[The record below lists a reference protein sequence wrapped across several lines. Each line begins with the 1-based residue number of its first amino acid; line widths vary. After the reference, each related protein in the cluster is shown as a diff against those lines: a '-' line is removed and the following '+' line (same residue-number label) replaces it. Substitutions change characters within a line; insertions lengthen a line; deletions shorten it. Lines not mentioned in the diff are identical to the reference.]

1 MYYSAIGLLA
11 IMILLIENQDILLN
25 RNGAFE
31 LPAWKVYRRFLLAVL
46 FYYVTDVLWGVLEN
60 RRLALPLFVD
70 TTAYF
75 IAMAVGVSLWTQYTV
90 TYLDEKNA
98 FGRFFIYAGRVYAAL
113 VTALTILN
121 LFVPVLFAVDSAC
134 VYRAFGVRYVVLGS
148 QILLLLL
155 LSAYALSSILRR
167 HGTGKENR
175 YRTLALFGLIMA
187 IFLTIQLWYPYLP
200 LYAVAYMLGTCLL
213 RAFVI
218 GDEEEEYRSD
228 LEEAAKIR
236 ELKDTIVSL
245 LDNMP
250 GMAFTKD
257 AKTGVYLA
265 CNRSFAEYAHK
276 ASPDDVAGLT
286 DDQIFD
292 AETAA
297 HFAQDDRMALSMDEP
312 YIFSEDVPDA
322 AGNQRQFQTTK
333 RKYTD
338 TAGRL
343 CILGMCRDMTDMV
356 RIQRENA
363 TTKEAYEKA
372 RSTGVMLSH
381 IAQAMASSYTNL
393 YYIDL
398 ETENFIEYRTDND
411 RGELLEAR
419 RGMHFFETVKTDAA
433 ERVHS
438 YDRDAV
444 LKAMERQTLLDTL
457 KRDNSYIMTYRLLRG
472 NEPVYATMKVSR
484 MMDDDRY
491 IVIGVTNVDEQ
502 VKQQRAA
509 QRLQEEQIAYS
520 RISVLTGNYI
530 CVYVVVPE
538 TGRYR
543 EFSSSAGFDSLGVP
557 KEGTDFFTSS
567 HEHGKKVV
575 YPDDLTR
582 YLSLFTKENVLSE
595 IKRSGIF
602 AMTYR
607 LIVGGKPIYVQLKAA
622 MLTEKGGPRLIVGVN
637 DIDSQVQQEE
647 EYAKRL
653 AQAQSDAAIDALTGI
668 RNKHSYQDAENQLDQ
683 QIREHKAPNFAIVV
697 LDVNDLKM
705 VNDTQGHQA
714 GDLYIQNACNLIC
727 GIFKHSPVFRVG
739 GDEFTVIAQGSDYAS
754 VDELIGRLGDHNAEA
769 RRSDGI
775 VIACGMSKFDGDE
788 RVASVFERA
797 DRKMYENKRFLKEG
811 NARA

>member
-113 VTALTILN
+113 VTALTVLN
-121 LFVPVLFAVDSAC
+121 IFVPVIFTVDSAC
-134 VYRAFGVRYVVLGS
+134 VYRVLGTRYVVLGS

-265 CNRSFAEYAHK
+265 CNRAFAEYAHK

-419 RGMHFFETVKTDAA
+419 RGAHFFEMVKTDAA

-457 KRDNSYIMTYRLLRG
+457 KRDNSFIMTYRLLRG

-520 RISVLTGNYI
+520 RISALTGNYI
-530 CVYVVVPE
+530 CIYVVVPE

-543 EFSSSAGFDSLGVP
+543 EFSTSKGFESFGVP
-557 KEGTDFFTSS
+557 EEGEDFFHSS
-567 HEHGKKVV
+567 RERTKSLIH
-575 YPDDLTR
+575 PDDLDR
-582 YLSLFTKENVLSE
+582 FLLLFTKENVLSAVE
-595 IKRSGIF
+595 QSGIF
-602 AMTYR
+602 ALTYRLMFDGKPNYVQLKVAMLREKGGDR
-607 LIVGGKPIYVQLKAA
+607 LIVGL
-622 MLTEKGGPRLIVGVN
+622 N
-637 DIDSQVQQEE
+637 DVDSQVQQEKK
-647 EYAKRL
+647 YAQKL
-653 AQAQSDAAIDALTGI
+653 AQAQNEATVDALTGI
-668 RNKHSYQDAENQLDQ
+668 RNKHAYQLAKQQLDR
-683 QIREHKAPNFAIVV
+683 QIRERKAPDFAIVV
-697 LDVNDLKM
+697 LDVNDLKK

-714 GDLYIQNACNLIC
+714 GDRYIQNACNLIC

-769 RRSDGI
+769 RRSGGI

>member
-1 MYYSAIGLLA
+1 MYYSAIGSLA

-31 LPAWKVYRRFLLAVL
+31 LPAWKAYRKFLLAVL
-46 FYYVTDVLWGVLEN
+46 LYYITDILWGVLEN

-75 IAMAVGVSLWTQYTV
+75 IAMAVGATYWTQYTV

-121 LFVPVLFAVDSAC
+121 LFVPVLFTVDGAC
-134 VYRAFGVRYVVLGS
+134 VYRVLGTRYVVLGS

-265 CNRSFAEYAHK
+265 CNRAFAEYAHK

-363 TTKEAYEKA
+363 STKEAYEQA
-372 RSTGVMLSH
+372 RSTGLMYSN

-393 YYIDL
+393 YYVDL
-398 ETENFIEYRTDND
+398 ETDEFVEYRTDAERN
-411 RGELLEAR
+411 ELVEER
-419 RGMHFFETVKTDAA
+419 RGTNFFETLKVDAV
-433 ERVHS
+433 EHVHS
-438 YDRDAV
+438 YDRDA
-444 LKAMERQTLLDTL
+444 LLQALDRKTLLDTL
-457 KRDNSYIMTYRLLRG
+457 DRYGSFIMTYRLLQDDK
-472 NEPVYATMKVSR
+472 PVYVTMKATR
-484 MMDDDRY
+484 RKDDDRF

-520 RISVLTGNYI
+520 RISALTGNYI
-530 CVYVVVPE
+530 CIYVVVPE

-543 EFSSSAGFDSLGVP
+543 EFSTSKGFESFGVP
-557 KEGTDFFTSS
+557 EEGEDFFHSS
-567 HEHGKKVV
+567 RERTKSLIH
-575 YPDDLTR
+575 PDDLDR
-582 YLSLFTKENVLSE
+582 FLLLFTKENVLSAVE
-595 IKRSGIF
+595 QSGIF
-602 AMTYR
+602 ALTYRLMFDGKPNYVQLKVAMLREKGGDR
-607 LIVGGKPIYVQLKAA
+607 LIVGL
-622 MLTEKGGPRLIVGVN
+622 N
-637 DIDSQVQQEE
+637 DVDSQVQQEKK
-647 EYAKRL
+647 YAQKL
-653 AQAQSDAAIDALTGI
+653 AQAQNEATVDALTGI
-668 RNKHSYQDAENQLDQ
+668 RNKHAYQLAEQQLDR
-683 QIREHKAPNFAIVV
+683 QIRERKAPDFAIVV

-769 RRSDGI
+769 RRSGGI